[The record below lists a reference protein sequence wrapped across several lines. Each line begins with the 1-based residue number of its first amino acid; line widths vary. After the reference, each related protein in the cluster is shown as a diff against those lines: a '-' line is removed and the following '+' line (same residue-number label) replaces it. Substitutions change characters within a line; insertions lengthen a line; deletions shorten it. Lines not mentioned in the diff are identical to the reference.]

1 MWAKQRFLT
10 VKWINKQEPLV
21 SELLELD
28 NTAMV
33 PSSGNKR
40 GCNSIEETGAGAVH
54 HRMQAHTSKADLEYK
69 FFILI
74 SDASIWNMLED
85 KYLQ

>member
-1 MWAKQRFLT
+1 MAPPSGDEA
-10 VKWINKQEPLV
+10 INTLKE
-21 SELLELD
+21 
-28 NTAMV
+28 
-33 PSSGNKR
+33 
-40 GCNSIEETGAGAVH
+40 AGAVH
-54 HRMQAHTSKADLEYK
+54 HQMQPHTSKADLEYK